1 MTRVYIGNLDPRVT
15 ERELEDE
22 FRIFGVLRNVWVAR
36 RPPGYAFLE
45 FDDERDALDAIRALD
60 GKNGWRVELS
70 HKDKGGRG
78 GGGRHGGIEDSKC
91 YECGE
96 PGHFAR
102 ECRRG
107 GRGGYGRRRSPSPR
121 RRRSPEYGYA
131 RSVQSKI
138 FGSLNVSN
146 RSCGAIFNGDNEY
159 QPSWKKISS
168 KASQCNSTSSWPE
181 LQQIPTVSWFTTRF
195 SSQQRLTL
203 WPTFTICQWGVKLDR
218 EEKQCLMWR
227 ALGYI
232 ISSSIITKQLQN
244 WLGWLLF
251 IDVDLVHKSG
261 VLRHMI
267 LDPAKLHFHVKLDA
281 SETLSILT

>member
-1 MTRVYIGNLDPRVT
+1 MTRVYVGNLDPRVT

-78 GGGRHGGIEDSKC
+78 GGGRRGGIEDSKC

-107 GRGGYGRRRSPSPR
+107 RGGGGYGRHRSPSPR
-121 RRRSPEYGYA
+121 RRRSPDYGYGRRSISPRGRRSPPRR
-131 RSVQSKI
+131 RSVSPPPPRRGRSYSRSPPPYR
-138 FGSLNVSN
+138 GSRRDSPRRRDSPYGR
-146 RSCGAIFNGDNEY
+146 RSPYANG
-159 QPSWKKISS
+159 
-168 KASQCNSTSSWPE
+168 
-181 LQQIPTVSWFTTRF
+181 V
-195 SSQQRLTL
+195 
-203 WPTFTICQWGVKLDR
+203 
-218 EEKQCLMWR
+218 
-227 ALGYI
+227 
-232 ISSSIITKQLQN
+232 
-244 WLGWLLF
+244 
-251 IDVDLVHKSG
+251 
-261 VLRHMI
+261 
-267 LDPAKLHFHVKLDA
+267 
-281 SETLSILT
+281 